1 MPCSP
6 PGDFPNPG
14 IEPASLMSPALAG
27 GFFTTSTTRKP
38 NIYIT
43 ICKIDRKWDFCVIQ
57 GAQPTALWQP
67 RKLGWGERREGG
79 SGDRGHFCIPV
90 ADSMYGRNQH
100 SIIKQLSCNFLKGG
114 KGERETLNWRK
125 SIWKSYSL
133 LSPWAYP
140 GCRWIVLNS
149 NCPLESSDNFSKAWW
164 RGPILRP
171 IKSTSLE
178 IGLLKLPDYFSVQPG
193 LRVSAVSAEEFK
205 FQSRNLGGGE
215 WVDTLLDSLSRKNRK
230 GALIAL

>member
-1 MPCSP
+1 M
-6 PGDFPNPG
+6 GRETG
-14 IEPASLMSPALAG
+14 G
-27 GFFTTSTTRKP
+27 GFRRQGTFLYTCGWLDVWQKP
-38 NIYIT
+38 TQYYKAT
-43 ICKIDRKWDFCVIQ
+43 ILQFFKR
-57 GAQPTALWQP
+57 
-67 RKLGWGERREGG
+67 GERR
-79 SGDRGHFCIPV
+79 
-90 ADSMYGRNQH
+90 
-100 SIIKQLSCNFLKGG
+100 
-114 KGERETLNWRK
+114 ERETLNWRK

-215 WVDTLLDSLSRKNRK
+215 WVDTLLASLSRKNRK